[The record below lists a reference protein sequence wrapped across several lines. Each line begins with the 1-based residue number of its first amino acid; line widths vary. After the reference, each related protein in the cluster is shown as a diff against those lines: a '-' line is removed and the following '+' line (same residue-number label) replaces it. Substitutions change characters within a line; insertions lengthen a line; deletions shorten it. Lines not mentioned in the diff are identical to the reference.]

1 MKKWLVAIAMLL
13 ASQASA
19 ATLSG
24 PTTVEAGKSYWY
36 SGSLADLAFDPAAYT
51 TWRIT
56 LNVNGLDSQYV
67 IDGVTGKTNR
77 PSGFVF
83 NYTFGTILPDAMWVT
98 AILDRHVDGTWTT
111 TGTFNYVDPYANAK
125 VTPGKTTV
133 STTVQFDPL
142 YLNGAKPPAPFEQT
156 QLRTQL
162 LGDGAVTSAAA
173 VMPLGGALPMLVT
186 ALAALGWVARS
197 RAKAETVAA

>member
-56 LNVNGLDSQYV
+56 LNVNGLESQYV

-83 NYTFGTILPDAMWVT
+83 NYKFGTILPDAMWVT
-98 AILDRHVDGTWTT
+98 AILDRHVDGSWTT
-111 TGTFNYVDPYANAK
+111 TGTFNDKDPYANVR

-133 STTVQFDPL
+133 STMVQFDPL
-142 YLNGAKPPAPFEQT
+142 YLNGAKPPAPFEQP
-156 QLRTQL
+156 QLKPQL
-162 LGDGAVTSAAA
+162 LGDGAVTAASS
-173 VMPLGGALPMLVT
+173 VVPLGGALPMMVT

-197 RAKAETVAA
+197 RARAETVAA